1 MPNKLLAPE
10 KFAHPVLFLFHLFRN
25 EKELLSG
32 FPPMYQKKKLQE
44 EEVQVVVNKNKME
57 FVLYCDLISQAFL
70 QFNENLINNQSPHSQ
85 IKNDE
90 LPGAEHPNEKDSE
103 GEHKQNFCT
112 SQSHATNI
120 RR

>member
-1 MPNKLLAPE
+1 MNKNCYQ
-10 KFAHPVLFLFHLFRN
+10 VFH
-25 EKELLSG
+25 
-32 FPPMYQKKKLQE
+32 QCIKKKNLQE
-44 EEVQVVVNKNKME
+44 EEVQVVVNKSKME
-57 FVLYCDLISQAFL
+57 FVLHCDLISQAFL

-112 SQSHATNI
+112 SQFHATNI